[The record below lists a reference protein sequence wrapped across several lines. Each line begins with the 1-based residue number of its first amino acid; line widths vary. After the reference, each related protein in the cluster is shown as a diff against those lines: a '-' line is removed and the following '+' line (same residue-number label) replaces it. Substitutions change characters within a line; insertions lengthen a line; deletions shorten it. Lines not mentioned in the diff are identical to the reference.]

1 MGNVSAGV
9 PQGAVL
15 GPLSFLIYINDLS
28 SEVTHCNIRFFAD
41 DTCLFIEVDNRE
53 ESVAKINADLEQIN
67 KWSKNGL

>member
-1 MGNVSAGV
+1 MVINGQTSEWGDVSAGV

-41 DTCLFIEVDNRE
+41 DMSFYR
-53 ESVAKINADLEQIN
+53 S
-67 KWSKNGL
+67 